1 MTKPTA
7 EEVKAIRVGASIKVD
22 GKRFKVTGQYDNF
35 TTLKGPR
42 GGWSNLVPST
52 DGARVQ
58 LTRHT
63 SDHRT
68 WVETIEGKW

>member
-1 MTKPTA
+1 MTQPTA
-7 EEVKAIRVGASIKVD
+7 EDIKTLRVGGSFKID
-22 GKRFKVTGQYDNF
+22 GKRFKVTGPYDTF

-42 GGWSNLVPST
+42 GGCANLVPST

-63 SDHRT
+63 SDART
-68 WVETIEGKW
+68 WVETIEAGR